1 MDTRSLDRP
10 ARQDQTRGELMAD
23 FLNRRFPGLGQL
35 RVLDVGSGK
44 GGIATALADSVRS
57 MIGIDIDFQNC
68 IDSLDAS
75 DSRVAGTRSLSI
87 VRGAAEALP
96 FEDCTF
102 DLVLLNGVLE
112 WVGRHSKRPMEA
124 QQHAISETERVL
136 RPGGHLY
143 LAIENRLFPASVGG
157 DRRVERGHTHQ
168 PLVNALPRAA
178 ARALTAVL
186 VRDRYGTYIYS
197 YWGLR
202 RLMSSN
208 FVNLQFLLP
217 LPHYHHPHAYASLD
231 SSAEVLAAI
240 DRLMPVASLTGR
252 YRYTLEYDR
261 VVATLRL
268 NRILFPYL
276 VVLGQ
281 KAEI

>member
-1 MDTRSLDRP
+1 MNTGSLDRP

-23 FLNRRFPGLGQL
+23 FLTRRFPGLEQS

-44 GGIATALADSVRS
+44 GGIATALADSVGS
-57 MIGIDIDFQNC
+57 IVGVDIDFQNC
-68 IDSLDAS
+68 IDSLNTG
-75 DSRVAGTRSLSI
+75 DSRVAGTRSPSI
-87 VRGAAEALP
+87 ARAAAEALP

-112 WVGRHSKRPMEA
+112 WVGRRSKKPREA
-124 QQHAISETERVL
+124 QQQAISEAERVL

-143 LAIENRLFPASVGG
+143 LAIENRLFPAFLLV
-157 DRRVERGHTHQ
+157 DPHTHQ
-168 PLVNALPRAA
+168 PLVNALPRAT

-186 VRDRYGTYIYS
+186 VGNRYGTYIYS

-202 RLMSSN
+202 RLLSSN

-217 LPHYHHPHAYASLD
+217 LPHYHHPYAYASVD
-231 SSAEVLAAI
+231 SSAEVAAAI
-240 DRLMPVASLTGR
+240 NEVKLVASLPGR
-252 YRYTLEYDR
+252 YRYTLQYDR
-261 VVATLRL
+261 LVAALRL

-281 KAEI
+281 KSES

>member
-143 LAIENRLFPASVGG
+143 LAIENRLFPAFLLV
-157 DRRVERGHTHQ
+157 DPHTHQ

-202 RLMSSN
+202 RLLSSN

-217 LPHYHHPHAYASLD
+217 LPHYHHPYAYASVD
-231 SSAEVLAAI
+231 SSAEVAAAI
-240 DRLMPVASLTGR
+240 NEVKLVASLPGR
-252 YRYTLEYDR
+252 YRYTLQYDR
-261 VVATLRL
+261 LVAALRL

-281 KAEI
+281 KSES